1 MREIRHRNRDYTIQ
15 GVASSYEHGYE
26 VSYKD
31 KDDRSRSVQFRI
43 FLNSAMKLVAV
54 ANAISPWVS
63 VADIVAAREVADAE
77 LTSNPS
83 PFHILTNAHY
93 DMQRLRRAADQ
104 ARNLGKLSANNPHL
118 LAVESRIVDLGNIVR
133 DAHEWASKP
142 ERPPLAQFLGGHE
155 IEANKRDFE
164 VVPKL
169 EAGDEFRFHP
179 AMGPLELYCG
189 IRLMEQKPDAVVMI
203 DDLEVITGVPS
214 AISERSEFRGMNLG
228 RKVEEDLNITSA
240 RMWELRPPIADHLL
254 NKMSGDCVVVGW
266 TRQTETAAFD
276 SILDWFEKS
285 GLDPKVVI
293 GSPEGTFSGRASAI
307 RLALG
312 ISPTLNQATSAPA
325 LR

>member
-1 MREIRHRNRDYTIQ
+1 
-15 GVASSYEHGYE
+15 
-26 VSYKD
+26 
-31 KDDRSRSVQFRI
+31 
-43 FLNSAMKLVAV
+43 
-54 ANAISPWVS
+54 
-63 VADIVAAREVADAE
+63 
-77 LTSNPS
+77 
-83 PFHILTNAHY
+83 
-93 DMQRLRRAADQ
+93 
-104 ARNLGKLSANNPHL
+104 
-118 LAVESRIVDLGNIVR
+118 
-133 DAHEWASKP
+133 
-142 ERPPLAQFLGGHE
+142 
-155 IEANKRDFE
+155 
-164 VVPKL
+164 
-169 EAGDEFRFHP
+169 
-179 AMGPLELYCG
+179 
-189 IRLMEQKPDAVVMI
+189 MEQKPDAVVMI

-240 RMWELRPPIADHLL
+240 RMWELRPPISDHLL

-293 GSPEGTFSGRASAI
+293 GSPEGTFSGRASAL